1 MNKILS
7 YFNYYKPGVGQSLG
21 LLGWMLVGSL
31 IGNGLELLIRMAF
44 GIDAAMEYGLL
55 FSYPCVFIPAIVY
68 AALRSRR
75 NRLAGDEGVEV
86 DWHGFPGFRMGIEA
100 ILVTIAVGYIVDP
113 LQMLLPEPPE
123 WLKSMLDSV
132 VKGNI
137 VINLICASVMAPV
150 FEEWF
155 CRGMIMRGL
164 MANGKSA
171 WFAIIVSS
179 LVFAFIHLNPWQ
191 AIPAFLLG
199 CLFGFVYYRTGSL
212 KITMLMHCANNTL
225 AIVVSRIDLFNGADH
240 WYDFFGPTAFWI
252 IFAVL
257 LVFFGF
263 FIKNYR

>member
-7 YFNYYKPGVGQSLG
+7 YFNYYKPGVGQSFG
-21 LLGWMLVGSL
+21 LLGWMFVGTL
-31 IGNGLELLIRMAF
+31 IGNGFELLVQTAF
-44 GIDAAMEYGLL
+44 GREVALEYGILVA
-55 FSYPCVFIPAIVY
+55 YPWAFIPAIIY
-68 AALRSRR
+68 AALKSRK
-75 NRLAGDEGVEV
+75 NRLAGEDATDV
-86 DWHGFPGFRMGIEA
+86 DWHGFPGFRMGVEA

-113 LQMLLPEPPE
+113 LQILLPEPPE
-123 WLKSMLDSV
+123 RLKALLESV
-132 VKGNI
+132 VNGNI
-137 VINLICASVMAPV
+137 VVNLVCASIMAPIL
-150 FEEWF
+150 EEWF

-171 WFAIIVSS
+171 WFAIIFSS

-225 AIVVSRIDLFNGADH
+225 AIVLSRLDMFKGSDH
-240 WYDFFGPTAFWI
+240 WYDYFGPTSFWI
-252 IFAVL
+252 IFAVM